1 MKTSDLAR
9 LMRFLLTWLKFD
21 RQEQYVN
28 EDFHFLY
35 LCSYFT
41 RTALDTNLKI
51 ERDWRTS
58 LQEESIK
65 DKEKVAAMQVE
76 LKQLETL
83 KKVTVC
89 VIL

>member
-1 MKTSDLAR
+1 MIG
-9 LMRFLLTWLKFD
+9 
-21 RQEQYVN
+21 QEQHVN
-28 EDFHFLY
+28 EDFYFLY
-35 LCSYFT
+35 LRSYFT

-58 LQEESIK
+58 LQEESVK
-65 DKEKVAAMQVE
+65 DKEKVAVMQVE

-83 KKVTVC
+83 KKVTVR

>member
-1 MKTSDLAR
+1 MSPYKAFKMWVKFLADKQ
-9 LMRFLLTWLKFD
+9 LQIW
-21 RQEQYVN
+21 YVLIGQKQ
-28 EDFHFLY
+28 FLY

-58 LQEESIK
+58 LQEETVK

>member
-1 MKTSDLAR
+1 MIG
-9 LMRFLLTWLKFD
+9 
-21 RQEQYVN
+21 QEQYVN
-28 EDFHFLY
+28 ENFNFLY

-89 VIL
+89 VTL

>member
-1 MKTSDLAR
+1 MIRWA
-9 LMRFLLTWLKFD
+9 
-21 RQEQYVN
+21 QHVN
-28 EDFHFLY
+28 EDFSFLY

-58 LQEESIK
+58 LQGESVK

-76 LKQLETL
+76 LKQMEKLR
-83 KKVTVC
+83 KVRIC

>member
-1 MKTSDLAR
+1 MVGK
-9 LMRFLLTWLKFD
+9 
-21 RQEQYVN
+21 EHYVN
-28 EDFHFLY
+28 EEFYFLY
-35 LCSYFT
+35 LCSYFI